1 MEFNIKDLAEE
12 QVYKLMVSCIVPRPI
27 GWISTVS
34 ESGIYNLAPF
44 SFFNGV
50 SSSPSLVMVSIGKKD
65 SGVKKD
71 TWKNIEQT
79 GEFVINLVTYDLV
92 QRMNITAT
100 AFDEEVDEFRQAGLT
115 PEKSLVVKP
124 PRVKE
129 SPVNIE
135 CKKYLIMEIADMGVV
150 FGEIVNVHIDDN
162 LINNKGYLDTR
173 KLNIVGRMGGADYCV
188 IGENNTF
195 SIKRLDKR

>member
-1 MEFNIKDLAEE
+1 MEFNPKNITEE
-12 QVYKLMVSCIVPRPI
+12 QMYKLMVSCIVPRPI

-34 ESGIYNLAPF
+34 GNGVYNLAPF

-50 SSSPSLVMVSIGKKD
+50 SSEPPLVMVSIGKKD

-71 TWKNIEQT
+71 TWKNIEET

-92 QRMNITAT
+92 EKMNITAT
-100 AFDEEVDEFRQAGLT
+100 AFDEEVDEFREAGLT
-115 PEKSLVVKP
+115 PVNSSVVKP

-135 CKKYLIMEIADMGVV
+135 CKKHTILEIADMGVV
-150 FGEIVNVHIDDN
+150 LGEIVNLHIDDSLVN
-162 LINNKGYLDTR
+162 DKGYLDTR

-188 IGENNTF
+188 IGESNTF
-195 SIKRLDKR
+195 NLKRLDKK